1 MKVTNDILILPK
13 EKFHKSIVLF
23 VACFFLCQTLGAQ
36 EKGELRQLRHEVSMA
51 CGYWTLMELFDG
63 DLSDT
68 NDKWVSP
75 SFNLQYLYNIN
86 KHIGLGVTVGYAY
99 SSWNRNDEH
108 CYQCDNYKEKESTNW
123 FSFGPTIRAYWFNRD
138 YFAMYS
144 RVGVAVLV
152 ASGHDS
158 GRHTIPSFSP
168 ISMEWG
174 GGNLRFYTEISS
186 VGPLGSINGGL
197 KYSLK
202 SAKEKLC

>member
-23 VACFFLCQTLGAQ
+23 VACFLLCQTLGAQ
-36 EKGELRQLRHEVSMA
+36 EKGELRRMRHEVSMG
-51 CGYWTLMELFDG
+51 CGYLTLMELDRHM
-63 DLSDT
+63 SDE

-99 SSWNRNDEH
+99 SSWNRDDALWFKYNESE
-108 CYQCDNYKEKESTNW
+108 YKEKESSNW

-158 GRHTIPSFSP
+158 GRHTIPTFSP

-174 GGNLRFYTEISS
+174 GGNLRFCTEILS
-186 VGPLGSINGGL
+186 VGSLGLINGGL
-197 KYSLK
+197 KYSF
-202 SAKEKLC
+202 